1 MTTCRDD
8 ARRVPYVPDY
18 PGVTQRRGCGVYRV
32 WPIRYALER
41 TPTGPVTPAE
51 DFDEFVR
58 ATGTRLLRTA
68 VLLCG
73 DPHLAE
79 DLTQTTYAKVYVNW
93 RRVTRADNP
102 VAYTRSVLVRTYL
115 SHRRR
120 RSTSEMPIET
130 LPETP
135 GTADDTALRM
145 DLLAALAQLAPAD
158 RAVLVLRYWEDLSR
172 GPDRRPARHQGN
184 HLSGPRRTRAGPAP
198 HPPSRPGGLTCT
210 CTST

>member
-1 MTTCRDD
+1 M
-8 ARRVPYVPDY
+8 ANS
-18 PGVTQRRGCGVYRV
+18 
-32 WPIRYALER
+32 IALER
-41 TPTGPVTPAE
+41 TSTGPVTPAE

-102 VAYTRSVLVRTYL
+102 VAYTRTVLVRTYL

-130 LPETP
+130 LPERP

-158 RAVLVLRYWEDLSR
+158 RAVLVLRYWEDLSVAQTADLLDIKETTCR
-172 GPDRRPARHQGN
+172 ARAARALARLRTHLPDLEA
-184 HLSGPRRTRAGPAP
+184 
-198 HPPSRPGGLTCT
+198 
-210 CTST
+210 